1 MSASSNGGSALLEV
15 ESVSKRYGGIQAVAE
30 GNLRV
35 GRAEMIGLVGPNG
48 CGKSTMLN
56 IVSGL
61 VKPNSGSVVFDGEP
75 LPLGQ
80 YRKIQARG
88 LVLVAQE
95 LALAPVDTVWESVVL
110 GAEPKHLGKIN
121 RRRARQ
127 IAAEALGLL
136 GHELPLNAQVGSLPP
151 VERRLVTIAR
161 GAARPEVRLLIL
173 DEPTAGLPTQEAAKV
188 IAAMKKLIDADRS
201 LILVSHH
208 IEDIVSS
215 CSKVTL
221 MRDGRTYRTLTGPE
235 VNKGGIVRLLLA
247 NTANMPVEDTK
258 QQRGTTEL
266 GDVVAT
272 LSDVHGE
279 FLNGV
284 SLSVKRGEVVGVA
297 GILGSGASEMIQ
309 LLSGQRQP
317 REGQVKIG
325 AAQVT
330 PSAPHTALRSGVGF
344 VSGDR
349 ANLVIK
355 TMTVSEHVAMPAL
368 ERLRNRM
375 RFVSKKRERNWVEE
389 SLGALSVKGKPEAPM
404 TSLSGG
410 NQQRALMARWVGLPV
425 DLLVVDQPT
434 VGVDLAGRAQL
445 LSVVRSLAA
454 KRGIVI
460 TAEPEELAMVC
471 DRVVCLRRG
480 AIDSELSGDSVT
492 EEDVL
497 HAIA

>member
-1 MSASSNGGSALLEV
+1 VSASANGSALLEV
-15 ESVSKRYGGIQAVAE
+15 EGVSKRYGGIQAVAD
-30 GNLRV
+30 GNLLV

-61 VKPNSGSVVFDGEP
+61 VKPNGGSVVFDGQP

-80 YRKIQARG
+80 YRRTQARG

-110 GAEPKHLGKIN
+110 GAEPRHMGRIN

-127 IAAEALGLL
+127 IAAEALATL
-136 GHELPLNAQVGSLPP
+136 GHELPLNAPVGSLPP

-173 DEPTAGLPTQEAAKV
+173 DEPTAGLPTEEAARV

-201 LILVSHH
+201 VILVSHH

-235 VNKGGIVRLLLA
+235 VNKGGIVRLLLMNSA
-247 NTANMPVEDTK
+247 NVPDDKTAAP
-258 QQRGTTEL
+258 GSPEL

-272 LSDVHGE
+272 FSDVRAE
-279 FLNGV
+279 FLDGL
-284 SLSVKRGEVVGVA
+284 SLSVRRGEVVGIA
-297 GILGSGASEMIQ
+297 GILGSGASEVIQ

-317 REGQVKIG
+317 REGQVKVG

-349 ANLVIK
+349 ANLVIR
-355 TMTVSEHVAMPAL
+355 TMTVSEHVALPAL
-368 ERLRNRM
+368 ERLRSRL
-375 RFVSKKRERNWVEE
+375 RLVSKSRERRWVEE

-425 DLLVVDQPT
+425 DVLVVDQPT

-445 LSVVRSLAA
+445 LAVVRNLAA
-454 KRGIVI
+454 ERGVVI
-460 TAEPEELAMVC
+460 TAEPEELATVC

-480 AIDSELSGDSVT
+480 SLAAELTGDAVT
-492 EEDVL
+492 EEDIL
-497 HAIA
+497 HATS

>member
-1 MSASSNGGSALLEV
+1 VSASADASALLEV
-15 ESVSKRYGGIQAVAE
+15 EGVSKRYGGIQAVAD
-30 GNLRV
+30 GNLVV
-35 GRAEMIGLVGPNG
+35 GRAEMIGLIGPNG

-61 VKPNSGSVVFDGEP
+61 VKPNGGSVVFDGQP

-80 YRKIQARG
+80 YRRIQARG

-110 GAEPKHLGKIN
+110 GAEPRRMGRVD

-127 IAAEALGLL
+127 IAAETLALL
-136 GHELPLNAQVGSLPP
+136 GHELPLNAPVGSLPP

-173 DEPTAGLPTQEAAKV
+173 DEPTAGLPTAEAARV
-188 IAAMKKLIDADRS
+188 IAAMRKLIDADRS
-201 LILVSHH
+201 VILVSHH

-221 MRDGRTYRTLTGPE
+221 MRDGRTYRTLTGAE
-235 VNKGGIVRLLLA
+235 VNKGGIVRLLLMNSA
-247 NTANMPVEDTK
+247 NVRDDETAAPDSK
-258 QQRGTTEL
+258 EL

-272 LSDVHGE
+272 FSEVSGE
-279 FLNGV
+279 FLDGV
-284 SLSVKRGEVVGVA
+284 SLRVRRGEVVGIA
-297 GILGSGASEMIQ
+297 GILGSGASEVIQ

-317 REGQVKIG
+317 REGQVKVG

-349 ANLVIK
+349 ANLVIRA
-355 TMTVSEHVAMPAL
+355 MTVSEHVALPAL
-368 ERLRNRM
+368 ERLRSRLH
-375 RFVSKKRERNWVEE
+375 FLVSKSRERKWVEE
-389 SLGALSVKGKPEAPM
+389 SLGALSVKGTPEAPM

-425 DLLVVDQPT
+425 DVLVVDQPT

-445 LSVVRSLAA
+445 LAVVRKLAA
-454 KRGIVI
+454 ERGVVI
-460 TAEPEELAMVC
+460 TAEPEELATVC
-471 DRVVCLRRG
+471 DRVICLRRG
-480 AIDSELSGDSVT
+480 SVAAELTGDAVT
-492 EEDVL
+492 EEDIL
-497 HAIA
+497 HATS

>member
-1 MSASSNGGSALLEV
+1 VSSSANGSALLEV
-15 ESVSKRYGGIQAVAE
+15 EGVSKRYGGIQAVAD
-30 GNLRV
+30 GNLLV

-61 VKPNSGSVVFDGEP
+61 VKPNGGSVVFDGEA

-80 YRKIQARG
+80 YRRIQARG

-110 GAEPKHLGKIN
+110 GAEPRHMGRIN

-127 IAAEALGLL
+127 IAAETLALL
-136 GHELPLNAQVGSLPP
+136 GHELPLNAPVGSLPP

-173 DEPTAGLPTQEAAKV
+173 DEPTAGLPTAEAARV

-201 LILVSHH
+201 VILVSHH

-235 VNKGGIVRLLLA
+235 VNKGGIVRLLLMNSA
-247 NTANMPVEDTK
+247 NISDDETAAAES
-258 QQRGTTEL
+258 REL
-266 GDVVAT
+266 GDVVA
-272 LSDVHGE
+272 SFSEVRGE
-279 FLNGV
+279 FLDGV
-284 SLSVKRGEVVGVA
+284 SLSVRRGEVVGVA
-297 GILGSGASEMIQ
+297 GILGSGASEVIQ

-317 REGQVKIG
+317 REGEVRVG

-355 TMTVSEHVAMPAL
+355 AMTVSEHVALPAL
-368 ERLRNRM
+368 ERLRSRL
-375 RFVSKKRERNWVEE
+375 RFVSKSRERKWVEE
-389 SLGALSVKGKPEAPM
+389 SLGALSVKGKPDAPM

-425 DLLVVDQPT
+425 DVLVVDQPT

-445 LSVVRSLAA
+445 LAVVRKLAA
-454 KRGIVI
+454 ERGVVI

-480 AIDSELSGDSVT
+480 SVAGELTGDAVT
-492 EEDVL
+492 EEDIL
-497 HAIA
+497 HATS